1 MIKKILKILLYTI
14 LSLLLVLTI
23 MIAGLYMGIT
33 PKLPSPPPVG
43 KNIYANLIPAE
54 TDSGLFVLHGNW
66 IRQNRYG
73 LWEMYIKGDA
83 FNRGVAAGK
92 LSEKLVRFQEKVF
105 IEQINNVVPS
115 KALQRILLSAIA
127 WMNHKMPDQ
136 IADEF
141 KKEIYGISLSASED
155 YNQYGPP
162 YARILNYHAAHDIG
176 HALQSYYLL
185 GCSSFAVWNERSTD
199 STLLIGRNFD
209 FYFGDDFSRNK
220 IIEFVTPD
228 TGFNFAFITWGGMA
242 GVVSG
247 MNEHGLTVTINAG
260 TLEIGRKAATPVTL
274 VAREILQFAGTIDQ
288 AVSIASS
295 RNINVS
301 ETFMIGSADRN
312 EAILVEKKPSVQ
324 YLVEPDSS
332 AIICTNHFQSKILYG
347 EPENI
352 ENMTDN
358 ATGYRF
364 QRMQELV
371 NQKPVLSAADVA
383 SILRDKKGLHDIP
396 IGYGNEKAINQFIA
410 HHAVIFNPAKRII
423 WVSTAPNVMGAF
435 MAYDL
440 NEIFAMRD
448 PPQKNQS
455 IDRRVLE
462 IPSDNFLNSSYYYD
476 YLDYKN
482 LSDSINLQMNSGKV
496 IQDELINRMISD
508 NPEYFKTYM
517 QAGDYYFSQKNYEK
531 AQNNYKLALTKEV
544 NSLSTR
550 EYIQTQLSNCK

>member
-1 MIKKILKILLYTI
+1 
-14 LSLLLVLTI
+14 

-73 LWEMYIKGDA
+73 LWEMYVKGDA

-127 WMNHKMPDQ
+127 WMNRKMPDQ

-550 EYIQTQLSNCK
+550 EYIQTQLSKCK